1 MESCLLNYFILNK
14 EVKSTCDF
22 NPFLF
27 EQGNGVYEIVRITD
41 QKPLFLEEHIER
53 FFQSLKLAEIQSG
66 LSSKQ
71 IRSRLKALIEIN
83 QLKNGNIRF
92 QHLAHPQ
99 NDNLFFAWIT
109 PTFYPSEND
118 FKTGVKL
125 LSLIAERKNPNAKRD
140 NLPVR
145 EQANKLIQQND
156 VFEVLLINKDGF
168 VTEGSRSNIFFVEGE
183 KIITPP
189 ISEVLPGVTRSKI
202 IGIAKENKVVLIEYP
217 VHFEDVG
224 SFDSVFLSGTSI
236 KILPVNQIDNLNF
249 APKNPVITKVQQLYA
264 ELSTHYLNGFSW

>member
-1 MESCLLNYFILNK
+1 METCLLNYFILNK

-22 NPFLF
+22 NPFLL
-27 EQGNGVYEIVRITD
+27 EQGNGVYEIVRIIN
-41 QKPLFLEEHIER
+41 QQPLFLEEHIER
-53 FFQSLKLAEIQSG
+53 FFQSLKLAKIQSG

-99 NDNLFFAWIT
+99 NGNLFFAWIT

-125 LSLIAERKNPNAKRD
+125 LSLIAERENPNAKRD

-156 VFEVLLINKDGF
+156 IFEALLISKEGC
-168 VTEGSRSNIFFVEGE
+168 VTEGSRSNIFFIEGE

-202 IGIAKENKVVLIEYP
+202 IGVAKENGIVVDERPILFTELN
-217 VHFEDVG
+217 D
-224 SFDSVFLSGTSI
+224 FDAVFISGTSI
-236 KILPVNQIDNLNF
+236 KILPVNKIDELSF
-249 APKNPVITKVQQLYA
+249 APTNPVVTKVQQMYEA
-264 ELSTHYLNGFSW
+264 ASGRYFDEFSW